1 MPRHVYVHVPFCA
14 RRCSYCDFAIAV
26 RKTVPVEA
34 FVAGI
39 GRELALRFG
48 EGAEAGRERDIETLY
63 LGGGTPSRIGPDG
76 VRRLVDTIRT
86 AWVIAPGAE
95 VTIEANPE
103 DVSEESAHA
112 WREAGIN
119 RVSLGVQSFDDRV
132 LSWMHRTHDAAQV
145 ALAAA
150 ALGSAGFG
158 DWSLDL
164 IFALPPEVQRTWA
177 DDLRRAIDLG
187 PSHISCYGLTV
198 EPHTPLV
205 RWRERGI
212 VHDADEDRYEA
223 EFLLTDEAL
232 GAAGFEHYEV
242 SNYAKPGRRARHN
255 SSYWQRVPYAG
266 LGPSAHSF
274 DGETRRWNEREY
286 VAWQQAVD
294 IGSDPVGGAEV
305 LTPEDRSLEIAYLG
319 LRTVDG
325 LAVSGPDL
333 ERVAVW
339 ERHGWA
345 ALRDSVVT
353 LTPTGWLRLDALVA
367 DLTGL
372 RSRY

>member
-1 MPRHVYVHVPFCA
+1 MPTN
-14 RRCSYCDFAIAV
+14 D
-26 RKTVPVEA
+26 
-34 FVAGI
+34 FVAGVR
-39 GRELALRFG
+39 REVELRFG
-48 EGAEAGRERDIETLY
+48 HHGTSEARRDERDVDTLY
-63 LGGGTPSRIGPDG
+63 LGGGTPSRLGPDG
-76 VRRLVDTIRT
+76 VRQLVDTIRSHR
-86 AWVIAPGAE
+86 AIAPDAE

-103 DVSEESAHA
+103 DVTGEAAHA

-119 RVSLGVQSFDDRV
+119 RVSLGAQSFNDQV
-132 LSWMHRTHDAAQV
+132 LTWMHRTHDAAQV
-145 ALAAA
+145 ARAVA
-150 ALGSAGFG
+150 ALGAAGIS

-164 IFALPPEVQRTWA
+164 IYALPPEVQRDWA
-177 DDLRRAIDLG
+177 DDLAQAIALG
-187 PSHISCYGLTV
+187 PSHISCYGLTM

-205 RWRERGI
+205 RWRERGL

-223 EFLLTDEAL
+223 EFLLADESL

-286 VAWQQAVD
+286 AAWQQAVD
-294 IGSDPVGGAEV
+294 SGSDPVGGAEV
-305 LTPEDRSLEIAYLG
+305 LTPEDRSLEVAYLG

-325 LAVSGPDL
+325 LAVSGPGL
-333 ERVAVW
+333 ERAAVW